1 MEIDVS
7 KATKVSRQKEL
18 NMLNK
23 LNGIKQTSKELKA
36 LSLQTL
42 SKLINEGY
50 DKAYG
55 KPIVGKWL

>member
-23 LNGIKQTSKELKA
+23 LNGIKQTPKELKA
-36 LSLQTL
+36 LSLETL
-42 SKLINEGY
+42 NKLINQGY

-55 KPIVGKWL
+55 KPIAVKWL